1 MVEMLEGMQPEQKQT
16 PCGVRKLCHSLN
28 AADKEIL
35 IAALGN
41 DLMWSTSD
49 LEKALRDRGAKI
61 SYAVLRKHR
70 REECSCRVGW
80 QDA

>member
-1 MVEMLEGMQPEQKQT
+1 MVEMLEGMEPEQKQT
-16 PCGVRKLCHSLN
+16 SCGVRKLYYSLKP
-28 AADKEIL
+28 ADKEIL
-35 IAALGN
+35 LQAIN
-41 DLMWSTSD
+41 NHVMWSTTD

-61 SYAVLRKHR
+61 SYHVLRKHR